1 MILNSYAV
9 LDAFLSLLR
18 LPLALFAVGLGVAA
32 WRHWRGAAG
41 PEDREDVE
49 NRAYLLSLL
58 AALLVGLNLASWP
71 LLYLLLQSYVPEW
84 SGVMC
89 VYGVTRVGTG
99 SVGASRH
106 LPALVAALQVL
117 KPLVV
122 FACGT
127 WLVLHLLNRRTETGP
142 LLGRVLLALV
152 ACGLLTAADAAAE
165 VSYLVIPKKGEA
177 LAVGC
182 CVGEFEGHTGDART
196 GLLERV
202 GPNGLTAAYFGINL
216 VMAGVTL
223 GLSQRPR
230 PVGRGVLLGLLAG
243 AAVAL
248 AVGGVFL
255 VEVVAP
261 TVLHLPYHHCPYDL
275 IPGAPEVLVGVG
287 LGVWAAFAVGWACAA
302 GWLAR
307 GPEVEPHLPDALG
320 RLLFMAAAC
329 HLGSAAMAATELL
342 LA

>member
-32 WRHWRGAAG
+32 WRRWRRPNG
-41 PEDREDVE
+41 PEDREDLE
-49 NRAYLLSLL
+49 NRTHLLSLL
-58 AALLVGLNLASWP
+58 ALLLLGLNLAAWP

-106 LPALVAALQVL
+106 LPALLAALQVL

-122 FACGT
+122 FACGA

-152 ACGLLTAADAAAE
+152 VCGLLTAVDAAAE
-165 VSYLVIPKKGEA
+165 VAYLVIPKKGES

-182 CVGEFEGHTGDART
+182 CVGDFEDRAGDART

-202 GPNGLTAAYFGINL
+202 GPTGLTAAYFGVNL
-216 VMAGVTL
+216 LMAGVTL
-223 GLSQRPR
+223 GLSRRER
-230 PVGRGVLLGLLAG
+230 PVGRGTLLALLAG
-243 AAVAL
+243 AVVGL

-275 IPGAPEVLVGVG
+275 IPGAPEVLVSVG
-287 LGVWAAFAVGWACAA
+287 LGVWAAFSVGWACAA

-307 GPEVEPHLPDALG
+307 GPEVDPLLPDALG

-329 HLGSAAMAATELL
+329 YLGSVAMVATELL